1 MLDQPI
7 DKPSEEP
14 ATPSR
19 AVQEEEEFYIPPQ
32 DAHGLNAPPPPP
44 TVKRFNRRTVAIL
57 ALTFAI
63 VTILALSTVFEPP
76 KRRAVDPNAEQTTKA
91 NNPSPAEAVSALPN
105 GYADTPKLGKPLP
118 GDVGMIAVDA
128 NKMSGNPAVAAAMV
142 PTAGGQA
149 YATPQQLT
157 PYQQYQDQVQIAKI
171 KRQENALD
179 SGLTFGGG
187 ASGGA
192 TQDLSGLLSRAS
204 APVVPGTSSDASP
217 RAARSARDDD
227 NRQDDKSAFLDKEH
241 GKSFALH
248 HGAYYPASPYTMLAG
263 TIVPGFLQ
271 TGINSDLPGQIEGV
285 LSQNVYDT
293 VTGKYLLLPQGT
305 KVIGMYDSRV
315 TYGQERVLVVW
326 TRICRP
332 DGSCIDLEGMP
343 GTDLSGYAG
352 LTGEVDNHYLKL
364 LGGVL
369 IGSVLGASGQIATGA
384 NYQNP
389 SFGQLAMQGAAQ
401 NINQVGQQITRKQLG
416 VQPTIIVHPG
426 DPFTIFTTKDIV
438 IPPYKS

>member
-7 DKPSEEP
+7 DKPSEENAPPNP
-14 ATPSR
+14 AGQTS
-19 AVQEEEEFYIPPQ
+19 EEYYIPPQ
-32 DAHGLNAPPPPP
+32 DSHGLNAPPPPP
-44 TVKRFNRRTVAIL
+44 KVKRFNRRTITVL
-57 ALTFAI
+57 VVTFATAI
-63 VTILALSTVFEPP
+63 ILALSTAFEPP
-76 KRRAVDPNAEQTTKA
+76 KQRAGDPNADQTTKA
-91 NNPSPAEAVSALPN
+91 NNPSPAEAVSSLPN
-105 GYADTPKLGKPLP
+105 GYADTPMLGKPLP
-118 GDVGMIAVDA
+118 GDVGLIAVDA
-128 NKMSGNPAVAAAMV
+128 NKLSGSPQLVSAMV
-142 PTAGGQA
+142 PAAGGQA

-157 PYQQYQDQVQIAKI
+157 PYQQYLNQVEIAKM

-187 ASGGA
+187 AAGGA
-192 TQDLSGLLSRAS
+192 SPDIPGLLSRAS
-204 APVVPGTSSDASP
+204 LPAGSVGGSAPSARD
-217 RAARSARDDD
+217 ARSSRDDD
-227 NRQDDKSAFLDKEH
+227 NRQDDKTAFLDQKH
-241 GKSFALH
+241 GKGFALG
-248 HGAYYPASPYTMLAG
+248 HGAYYPPSPYTLLAG

-271 TGINSDLPGQIEGV
+271 TGINSDLPGQIAGI

-293 VTGKYLLLPQGT
+293 ATGKYLLLPQGT

-332 DGSCIDLEGMP
+332 DASCIDLEGMP

-352 LTGEVDNHYLKL
+352 LTGEVNNHYWKL

-369 IGSVLGASGQIATGA
+369 IGSILGASSQMATGA
-384 NYQNP
+384 NSQTP
-389 SFGQLAMQGAAQ
+389 RFGQLATQGAAQ

-438 IPPYKS
+438 IPPYKG